1 MASTSAISGLVSGL
15 DTKTI
20 ISQLMSIARAPQD
33 DLKTSLAKTNTQITA
48 AQSINSKA
56 ASMTTLA
63 KELAAAKTYTTSNAT
78 SSNATVS
85 ATASATAATGSVS
98 FVVVQTA
105 AAHQATTGYVSTS
118 GTSPL
123 TFSISPP
130 DGGAAIEL
138 TAATGSA
145 TDVAAAIN
153 GYTGSQALNV
163 TAQVVKDQGGEKLLL
178 SSSIT
183 GADKYIQTSGI
194 TSGSTGSSDA
204 LTDVQDARDA
214 KIKLAS
220 ADGDAS
226 GSAALVSS
234 TNTFKDLIPGV
245 DVTVSAKTEKS
256 VTVSN
261 TVNQSAITSKV
272 SNLVAAMNNV
282 LTDVAFH
289 TKALPVGTTASST
302 NGGLLRG
309 NSTMRDLAG
318 QVVSS
323 VSAGTA
329 GGDNATLAGLSVT
342 RQGQV
347 TFDSAAFDKLYKSD
361 PTKAADVL
369 AKFASAVQS
378 AGSLASDSTSGS
390 VTSFITGS
398 QTTVRTLTDNIA
410 TWDTR
415 LASKQKRLE
424 AQYGALE
431 VALQKLS
438 GQGNALE
445 AALKQLNGNN

>member
-1 MASTSAISGLVSGL
+1 V
-15 DTKTI
+15 
-20 ISQLMSIARAPQD
+20 
-33 DLKTSLAKTNTQITA
+33 LAEFA
-48 AQSINSKA
+48 YS
-56 ASMTTLA
+56 
-63 KELAAAKTYTTSNAT
+63 
-78 SSNATVS
+78 
-85 ATASATAATGSVS
+85 
-98 FVVVQTA
+98 
-105 AAHQATTGYVSTS
+105 
-118 GTSPL
+118 
-123 TFSISPP
+123 
-130 DGGAAIEL
+130 EL
-138 TAATGSA
+138 T
-145 TDVAAAIN
+145 
-153 GYTGSQALNV
+153 
-163 TAQVVKDQGGEKLLL
+163 
-178 SSSIT
+178 
-183 GADKYIQTSGI
+183 
-194 TSGSTGSSDA
+194 
-204 LTDVQDARDA
+204 
-214 KIKLAS
+214 
-220 ADGDAS
+220 
-226 GSAALVSS
+226 
-234 TNTFKDLIPGV
+234 
-245 DVTVSAKTEKS
+245 
-256 VTVSN
+256 
-261 TVNQSAITSKV
+261 
-272 SNLVAAMNNV
+272 
-282 LTDVAFH
+282 
-289 TKALPVGTTASST
+289 
-302 NGGLLRG
+302 
-309 NSTMRDLAG
+309 STMRDLAG